1 LCSKTLLLSC
11 TLHNFL
17 IQRRKNLYF
26 MAKIS
31 DGKQKTD
38 AQLVALTLKNQ
49 EYYYHLMK
57 RYESSLM
64 SYIYRLSGMNRMDI
78 QDILQEVF
86 ILVYQNL
93 NDYNE
98 SFKFSSWIYR
108 IAHNHTISVM
118 RKNPNHTRNISW
130 DEHDLEQ
137 LIQSDF
143 NLEESLIQKIG
154 YENLLQK
161 INLLPLKY
169 REVVLL
175 KFIEGKDYQEI
186 SDILKKPIGTVGT
199 LINRARKIL
208 SKGIEKHREG
218 EKYD

>member
-1 LCSKTLLLSC
+1 
-11 TLHNFL
+11 
-17 IQRRKNLYF
+17 

-31 DGKQKTD
+31 DYKQKTD

-64 SYIYRLSGMNRMDI
+64 SYIYRLSGMKRTDI

-93 NDYNE
+93 NDYDEN
-98 SFKFSSWIYR
+98 FKFSSWIYR
-108 IAHNHTISVM
+108 IARNYTISM
-118 RKNPNHTRNISW
+118 LRKNPKYVQNISW

-143 NLEESLIQKIG
+143 NLEESFIQKIG
-154 YENLLQK
+154 YENLLQI

-169 REVVLL
+169 REVIIL
-175 KFIEGKDYQEI
+175 KFIEEKDYQEI

-199 LINRARKIL
+199 LINRARKML
-208 SKGIEKHREG
+208 SKEIDRHREG
-218 EKYD
+218 GKYD

>member
-1 LCSKTLLLSC
+1 
-11 TLHNFL
+11 
-17 IQRRKNLYF
+17 

-31 DGKQKTD
+31 DCKQKTD
-38 AQLVALTLKNQ
+38 AQLVTLTLKNQ

-57 RYESSLM
+57 RYEYSLM
-64 SYIYRLSGMNRMDI
+64 SFIYKLSGINRTDI

-93 NDYNE
+93 NDYDEN
-98 SFKFSSWIYR
+98 FKFSSWIYR
-108 IAHNHTISVM
+108 IARNYTISM
-118 RKNPNHTRNISW
+118 LRKNPKYVQNISW

-143 NLEESLIQKIG
+143 NLEESFIQKIG
-154 YENLLQK
+154 YEDLLQI

-169 REVVLL
+169 REVIIL
-175 KFIEGKDYQEI
+175 KFIEEKDYQEI

-199 LINRARKIL
+199 LINRARKML
-208 SKGIEKHREG
+208 SKEIDRHREG
-218 EKYD
+218 GKYD